1 MEAGPAMNTAFAETE
16 DELRESQRL
25 MALDSYGLLD
35 SEAEQAYEDIVEL
48 ACSLCDAPAASIT
61 LIDSDRQWF
70 KASRGFALRETPRG
84 EAVCDVAIR
93 TPDEMLEVRDLRKDP
108 RTPMR
113 PQDAA
118 GQPLHFYA
126 GMPVVSPEGHALG
139 TVCVLDHAPRALE
152 ERQRRGLAALA
163 RQVQHL
169 FELRRMMVRQGDI
182 LQQRLAEA
190 ERLETDRADLQR
202 RHDDLQR
209 AVSRDPLTGL
219 LNRAALE
226 ELRARPEAEE
236 RARSGDYALA
246 VVDID
251 HFKQVN
257 DRYGH
262 LIGDEVLRAVAG
274 TIASSKRK
282 GDIAVRY
289 GGEEFLLVLLGA
301 HLAGAFEIAERIR
314 ENVTLAPLPFPVTVS
329 IGIARCH
336 APGEAPERVFER
348 ADQALY
354 RAKAGGRNRVVADD
368 TPRF

>member
-1 MEAGPAMNTAFAETE
+1 MNSLLAETE
-16 DELRESQRL
+16 EELRESERL
-25 MALDSYGLLD
+25 IALDSYGLLD
-35 SEAEQAYEDIVEL
+35 SEPEQAYDDIVEL
-48 ACSLCDAPAASIT
+48 ACAICDAPVASIT
-61 LIDSDRQWF
+61 LIDGGRQWF
-70 KASRGFALRETPRG
+70 KASRGFGVRQTPRD

-93 TPDEMLEVRDLRKDP
+93 TPHTMLEVRDLHQDA

-113 PQDAA
+113 PKDAA
-118 GQPLHFYA
+118 GKALRFYA
-126 GMPVVSPEGHALG
+126 GMPLTSPEGYALG
-139 TVCVLDHAPRALE
+139 TVCVLDHAPRALD
-152 ERQRRGLAALA
+152 ERQRSGLAALA

-190 ERLETDRADLQR
+190 ERLETVRADLQR

-226 ELRARPEAEE
+226 ELRSRPEAQE
-236 RARSGDYALA
+236 RLQSADYTLA
-246 VVDID
+246 VIDID

-274 TIASSKRK
+274 VIAHSKRK

-289 GGEEFLLVLLGA
+289 GGEEFLLVLLGT
-301 HLAGAFEIAERIR
+301 HLAGAYEIAERIR
-314 ENVTLAPLPFPVTVS
+314 ENVAIEPLPFPLSVS
-329 IGIARCH
+329 IGIACSH
-336 APGEAPERVFER
+336 TPGELPEKVFDR

-354 RAKAGGRNRVVADD
+354 RAKAAGRNRVAADD